1 MCLSPTKFAVQ
12 CPECE
17 DQPKHTHIVKK
28 MSVLNIVQEEH
39 EYGAAALI
47 LLETRRGVKYQ
58 TRVFENKPLYG
69 KAKALKPADQV
80 KVKGWTF
87 GGGVNEDE
95 TRFFNMYSI

>member
-1 MCLSPTKFAVQ
+1 MQ

-47 LLETRRGVKYQ
+47 LLETRTEEG
-58 TRVFENKPLYG
+58 
-69 KAKALKPADQV
+69 
-80 KVKGWTF
+80 
-87 GGGVNEDE
+87 
-95 TRFFNMYSI
+95 

>member
-1 MCLSPTKFAVQ
+1 
-12 CPECE
+12 
-17 DQPKHTHIVKK
+17 

>member
-1 MCLSPTKFAVQ
+1 M
-12 CPECE
+12 
-17 DQPKHTHIVKK
+17 
-28 MSVLNIVQEEH
+28 
-39 EYGAAALI
+39 
-47 LLETRRGVKYQ
+47 KYQ